1 MEKEFIPYSEALA
14 LKELGFDEPCFTK
27 FENYFNRTKLE
38 PIIATL
44 ALNSP
49 YENEYNGYDQKIIN
63 DNTRRWF
70 FTGYKNSIKDHNQN
84 ILSAPLYQQAFRW
97 FKEKYKLMSCITPCS
112 DGEYIFTLYD
122 LNKCD
127 LEVFVEDIEI
137 MESEDSYEFFED
149 AELEGLKKL
158 IEIVKNK

>member
-14 LKELGFDEPCFTK
+14 LKELGFDEQCLALYDLDGKITIEFVNWK
-27 FENYFNRTKLE
+27 NAKNRKSNYL
-38 PIIATL
+38 IAT
-44 ALNSP
+44 
-49 YENEYNGYDQKIIN
+49 
-63 DNTRRWF
+63 
-70 FTGYKNSIKDHNQN
+70 
-84 ILSAPLYQQAFRW
+84 PLYQQAFRW

-137 MESEDSYEFFED
+137 MESEDSYEFFEE
-149 AELEGLKKL
+149 AELECLKKL
-158 IEIVKNK
+158 IEIVKISHKTATL